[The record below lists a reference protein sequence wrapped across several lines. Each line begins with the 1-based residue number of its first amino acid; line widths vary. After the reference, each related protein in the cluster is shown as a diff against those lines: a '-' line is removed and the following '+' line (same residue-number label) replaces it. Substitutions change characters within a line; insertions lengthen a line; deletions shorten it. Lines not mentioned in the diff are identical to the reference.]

1 LGADAKSARHIDSPA
16 MEAEGKLARGAQAE
30 RTIASRQAWSAD
42 ESAANQITAHRVT
55 AGRVIRV
62 KALTVLVDRRGARD
76 SPCDA
81 MMSSPPKTGSSACDR
96 GLRQKEAAY
105 TK

>member
-16 MEAEGKLARGAQAE
+16 MEAEAKLARSAQVQ

-55 AGRVIRV
+55 AGRVIRI
-62 KALTVLVDRRGARD
+62 KALTVLL
-76 SPCDA
+76 
-81 MMSSPPKTGSSACDR
+81 DR
-96 GLRQKEAAY
+96 GGRELFALRCDDEVT
-105 TK
+105 TKGKQ